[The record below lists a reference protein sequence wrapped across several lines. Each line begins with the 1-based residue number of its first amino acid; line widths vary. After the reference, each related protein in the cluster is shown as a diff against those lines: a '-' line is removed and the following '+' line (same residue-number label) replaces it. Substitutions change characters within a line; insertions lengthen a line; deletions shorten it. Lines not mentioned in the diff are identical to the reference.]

1 MSVLLFFVLFIGQ
14 LRRRIYEKKYF
25 FRRLFLVNS
34 QIASVLTG
42 LNYMHL
48 RTHLG
53 FCEIIYISF
62 EKVRNIFLKDF

>member
-14 LRRRIYEKKYF
+14 LRRRIYEK
-25 FRRLFLVNS
+25 RRLFLVNS

-48 RTHLG
+48 RTHLV

>member
-1 MSVLLFFVLFIGQ
+1 M
-14 LRRRIYEKKYF
+14 KKIYF

-48 RTHLG
+48 RTHLA
-53 FCEIIYISF
+53 FCEKIYISF
-62 EKVRNIFLKDF
+62 ENVRNIFLKDF